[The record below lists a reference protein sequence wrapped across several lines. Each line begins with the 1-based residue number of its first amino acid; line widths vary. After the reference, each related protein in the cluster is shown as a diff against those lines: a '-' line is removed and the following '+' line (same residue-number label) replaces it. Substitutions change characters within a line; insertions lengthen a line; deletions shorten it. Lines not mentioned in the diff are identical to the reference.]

1 MKNETEQ
8 SNNKRLDIN
17 FFKVDAE
24 SSSYTKY
31 ISKSLLFLSNR
42 NFKINIFSIFF
53 SVFCLFVLYSSFGY
67 IGQHLNKKN
76 IQKQATYDL
85 IYVES
90 DKIVKDPSF
99 NEVFIK
105 AENYVNA
112 TYNEFQNLQIALE
125 IESRRTESLSSELID
140 VKQSL
145 AQLKSR
151 FNETSFQYN
160 SMKSK
165 ESPSVTEKD
174 MIRFYNLKNENY
186 LHPAAFPQINILTK
200 LQNLRAEKEKL
211 AISLKAKSST
221 SSPIEKNNE

>member
-8 SNNKRLDIN
+8 SNNKRLDLN

-112 TYNEFQNLQIALE
+112 TYNEFQNLQNSLE
-125 IESRRTESLSSELID
+125 IEIRRTESLSSELID

-151 FNETSFQYN
+151 FNETSFQYH
-160 SMKSK
+160 SMKHK
-165 ESPSVTEKD
+165 GSPSINEKD

-186 LHPAAFPQINILTK
+186 IHPAAFPQMNILTK

-211 AISLKAKSST
+211 SISLKAKSST
-221 SSPIEKNNE
+221 SPPTEK